1 MRLRP
6 RAMKSAP
13 LVLAMLLVALAAVG
27 GQRVIANRAF
37 NKLEASTVAG
47 DAHRVAVAL
56 SYETKLLRGF
66 GATNAIW
73 DDSYDAVAAGSEA
86 DFESAFLPADVKA
99 IGDADAVLGID
110 RTGAVRVGGLVD
122 GESYTDLPAGLGADQ
137 LLGMVAFDADAG
149 AGQCGLVTAGDVPYL
164 YCGFPARRGDSS
176 GKHGRGLVFLR
187 TLDATALA
195 RLSKTTGIT
204 LALAS
209 AGTSAAAPAGGVA
222 AQELSTDLGSLSAT
236 TRVTGSDALDLRM
249 VLPAMGGAQV
259 VLSSPHH
266 RPIHATDSRTAN
278 QTFLLMGG
286 SLVVLLLLVL
296 LLVRRS
302 LHQQVEPLRA
312 TTEAIIASGDPDLRV
327 DASGRGELAAL
338 GGTINTLL
346 DSIAGHEAEV
356 VQAQKEHEQSI
367 VENHQMQEE
376 AAANARAEAQKRVD
390 ATIDAVVA
398 ELMAVLG
405 QANRVLDAARD
416 IDHRSTDTDAITAD
430 VLHGTAAANEAL
442 AELNATLQQVFG
454 IVGIIRQITEQT
466 RMLALN
472 ANIEA
477 ARVGDV
483 GAGFRVVAHEVRSLA
498 ADTASSADDIAAT
511 TGLVTSTADRV
522 VRTLEEVTARAV
534 AVGTATS
541 DVRAVASDQTV
552 TVEQLTS
559 AVRLAVD
566 RIQAMGGSSA
576 DLARRRTA

>member
-1 MRLRP
+1 MRERL

-13 LVLAMLLVALAAVG
+13 LVLAMLLVALAAVV

-37 NKLEASTVAG
+37 NDLEASTVAG

-73 DDSYDAVAAGSEA
+73 DDSYDAVATGSEA
-86 DFESAFLPADVKA
+86 DFASAFLPADIKA
-99 IGDADAVLGID
+99 IGDADAAVGID
-110 RTGAVRVGGLVD
+110 SKGGVRVGGLAD
-122 GESYTDLPAGLGADQ
+122 GESYTDLPAGLGSDQ
-137 LLGMVAFDADAG
+137 LASMVAFDADAG
-149 AGQCGLVTAGDVPYL
+149 TGQCGLVTAGDVPYL
-164 YCGFPARRGDSS
+164 YCGFPARRSDS
-176 GKHGRGLVFLR
+176 GGQHGFGLVFLR
-187 TLDATALA
+187 ALDAAAMA
-195 RLSKTTGIT
+195 RLSETTGIT
-204 LALAS
+204 LRLTS
-209 AGTSAAAPAGGVA
+209 AGTSTPAAPEGE
-222 AQELSTDLGSLSAT
+222 AQELSTDLGVLTAT

-249 VLPAMGGAQV
+249 ALPAMDGAQV

-278 QTFLLMGG
+278 ETFLLMGG
-286 SLVVLLLLVL
+286 SLVVLLLLVR

-302 LHQQVEPLRA
+302 LHHQVEPLRS

-367 VENHQMQEE
+367 IENHRLQESAEE
-376 AAANARAEAQKRVD
+376 AARAEAQERVD

-398 ELMAVLG
+398 ELTGVLS

-430 VLHGTAAANEAL
+430 VLNGTAAANEAL

-498 ADTASSADDIAAT
+498 ADTASSADEIAAT

-522 VRTLEEVTARAV
+522 VRTLEDVTARAV
-534 AVGTATS
+534 AVGAATS

-566 RIQAMGGSSA
+566 RIQAMGGSSP
-576 DLARRRTA
+576 DLGHRRSA